1 MSFVLNPL
9 TEILNEIKNELANKI
24 SLAKNADTK
33 IDARKL
39 ALQSNTLNDIILTSN
54 LSDANKMMLQKF
66 SLSLQNSSTVQ
77 SLRYEKQDLER
88 VLSNLA
94 ASDSSGTKS

>member
-1 MSFVLNPL
+1 MSSVLNPL

-66 SLSLQNSSTVQ
+66 SLSLQDSSTVK

-94 ASDSSGTKS
+94 ASDSSGAKS